1 MATGGTDG
9 HGGRRHS
16 AGGPVTAGEAAPV
29 RTAPELAAVFDRVV
43 ANVGRVVHGN
53 DAAIRLALVAMVAE
67 GHVLI
72 EDIPGVGKTTL
83 ARALAASVHGRWR
96 RIQFT
101 PDLLPSDV
109 IGVTVFNRELGTFD
123 FRPGGLFTN
132 LVLAD
137 ELNRASPKTQ
147 AALLEAMEEAQ
158 VTVDATT
165 YPLPRPFMV
174 IATQNPFER
183 HGTYPLPDSQLDR
196 FLVRISL
203 GYPGTAA
210 EMDMLDTHGS
220 DRPAP
225 ETAAVADLS
234 DVEAMVAA
242 ARSVH
247 VARGVKRYIL
257 EVAGATRHHVALTLG
272 MSPRAAL
279 ALLRAARAVA
289 VASGR
294 DHVLPDDVQHMAVPV
309 LEHRLVL
316 TPDARVRGTTRA
328 EVVADVLA
336 SVPVPVGRD

>member
-1 MATGGTDG
+1 
-9 HGGRRHS
+9 
-16 AGGPVTAGEAAPV
+16 VTTGEAVPA
-29 RTAPELAAVFDRVV
+29 RAADEVATLFESVV
-43 ANVGRVVHGN
+43 ANVARVVHGN
-53 DAAIRLALVAMVAE
+53 DDAIRLALVAMVAE
-67 GHVLI
+67 GHVLV
-72 EDIPGVGKTTL
+72 EDVPGVGKTTL

-109 IGVTVFNRELGTFD
+109 IGITVFNRELGTFD

-196 FLVRISL
+196 FLVRLSL
-203 GYPGTAA
+203 GYPGRPA
-210 EMDMLDTHGS
+210 EMAMLDTHGAEQ
-220 DRPAP
+220 PAP
-225 ETAAVADLS
+225 EPGAVADLE
-234 DVEAMVAA
+234 DVEAMIAA
-242 ARSVH
+242 ARAVH
-247 VARGVKRYIL
+247 VARSVKRYIL
-257 EVAGATRHHVALTLG
+257 EVADATRAHQALTLG
-272 MSPRAAL
+272 TSPRAAL
-279 ALLRAARAVA
+279 ALLRAARARA

-294 DHVLPDDVQHMAVPV
+294 GHVLPDEVQRLAVPV

-316 TPDARVRGTTRA
+316 TPDARARGATRR
-328 EVVADVLA
+328 EVVDDVLA
-336 SVPVPVGRD
+336 SVAVPVGRD

>member
-1 MATGGTDG
+1 MAMTSGD
-9 HGGRRHS
+9 
-16 AGGPVTAGEAAPV
+16 AVPV
-29 RTAPELAAVFDRVV
+29 RADPEVAALYNVIG
-43 ANVGRVVHGN
+43 ANIATVVHGN
-53 DAAIRLALVAMVAE
+53 AEAIHLAVVAMLAE
-67 GHVLI
+67 GHVLV
-72 EDIPGVGKTTL
+72 EDVPGVGKTTL

-109 IGVTVFNRELGTFD
+109 IGATVFNRELGTFD

-203 GYPGTAA
+203 GYPGRPA
-210 EMDMLDTHGS
+210 EMAMLDTHGAE
-220 DRPAP
+220 AP
-225 ETAAVADLS
+225 VAEPAAVAGLD
-234 DVEAMVAA
+234 DVRAMIAA
-242 ARSVH
+242 TRAVH
-247 VARGVKRYIL
+247 VAPGVKSYIL
-257 EVAGATRHHVALTLG
+257 GLAEATRSSPALTLG
-272 MSPRAAL
+272 MSPRASL
-279 ALLRAARAVA
+279 ALLRAARAEAA
-289 VASGR
+289 VHGR
-294 DHVLPDDVQHMAVPV
+294 GHVLPDDVRRLAVPV

-316 TPDARVRGTTRA
+316 SPDARAAGHTRRQ
-328 EVVADVLA
+328 VVENLLA

>member
-1 MATGGTDG
+1 MTTG
-9 HGGRRHS
+9 
-16 AGGPVTAGEAAPV
+16 EFAPA
-29 RTAPELAAVFDRVV
+29 RTAADLAAVFDRVV
-43 ANVGRVVHGN
+43 ANVARVVHGN

-109 IGVTVFNRELGTFD
+109 IGVTVFNRDLATFD

-196 FLVRISL
+196 FLVRITL
-203 GYPGTAA
+203 GYPGPEA
-210 EMDMLDTHGS
+210 EMAMLDTHGS

-234 DVEAMVAA
+234 DVEALIAA
-242 ARSVH
+242 TRSVH
-247 VARGVKRYIL
+247 VSRGVKRYVL
-257 EVAGATRHHVALTLG
+257 EVAGATRHHPALTLG

-289 VASGR
+289 VADGR
-294 DHVLPDDVQHMAVPV
+294 DHVLPDDVQHVAVPV